1 MSSEQNSILLKKNVI
16 IYYRTHIQHISWS
29 HLQNIQQP
37 TSLQSLPASMCK
49 CTWCF
54 VVVKYVSQRWWHLF
68 TTVHITL
75 FPQLQA
81 HHKNSMQLLTYA
93 WKKTKSF
100 ITGLFNLMKE
110 KGIRAKVT
118 RKTRPP
124 VSPHLTLLDIF
135 MWGYVDNSVC
145 SENICNW
152 HHLQGRIYI
161 AVMSLSR
168 HYMLYL
174 EQTRKSIGCLQDYRQ
189 YSHWNLL
196 WISKSLKVPLHPE
209 KSISP
214 PPLFFS
220 F

>member
-1 MSSEQNSILLKKNVI
+1 MNAIN
-16 IYYRTHIQHISWS
+16 YYQTHIQHIIMELSVNHSATHKSAVIACMHVQVALWWLNMF
-29 HLQNIQQP
+29 H
-37 TSLQSLPASMCK
+37 K
-49 CTWCF
+49 VTWC
-54 VVVKYVSQRWWHLF
+54 HLF
-68 TTVHITL
+68 TTVQVTL

-100 ITGLFNLMKE
+100 IAGLFNLMKV
-110 KGIRAKVT
+110 KGVRAKVA

-161 AVMSLSR
+161 AVMTSLSR
-168 HYMLYL
+168 QDLLHL
-174 EQTRKSIGCLQDYRQ
+174 EQTRKSVWCLQDYRQ
-189 YSHWNLL
+189 CSHWNLL
-196 WISKSLKVPLHPE
+196 WISKSLNVPLHTE
-209 KSISP
+209 GSA
-214 PPLFFS
+214 FFFYICIFHDLTAS
-220 F
+220 WM